1 LVRNPRLGNDLRR
14 FDIDLAGSCRTIRDS
29 MTATAPITRPRDR
42 RPDAARRAAL
52 SRAVAPVP
60 ARFTLMSRAA
70 LRTRVERAVAAHR
83 P

>member
-1 LVRNPRLGNDLRR
+1 
-14 FDIDLAGSCRTIRDS
+14 
-29 MTATAPITRPRDR
+29 MTTTAPITRPRDR

-70 LRTRVERAVAAHR
+70 LRTRVERAVAAQR

>member
-1 LVRNPRLGNDLRR
+1 
-14 FDIDLAGSCRTIRDS
+14 
-29 MTATAPITRPRDR
+29 MTATAPIARPRDR

-52 SRAVAPVP
+52 SREVASVP

-70 LRTRVERAVAAHR
+70 LRMRVERAAAAQR